1 MPQVIT
7 PYLLCEDADAAVDF
21 LARAFGFHEVDR
33 RTGGAGGVHV
43 EMEISP
49 GGARIYLGPDR
60 HQTGSRTLSRP
71 SRMTSRPYSNSSA
84 KS

>member
-21 LARAFGFHEVDR
+21 LTRAFGFHEVDR

-49 GGARIYLGPDR
+49 GGARIYLGP
-60 HQTGSRTLSRP
+60 TGIRP
-71 SRMTSRPYSNSSA
+71 DPAPFRGRRG
-84 KS
+84 